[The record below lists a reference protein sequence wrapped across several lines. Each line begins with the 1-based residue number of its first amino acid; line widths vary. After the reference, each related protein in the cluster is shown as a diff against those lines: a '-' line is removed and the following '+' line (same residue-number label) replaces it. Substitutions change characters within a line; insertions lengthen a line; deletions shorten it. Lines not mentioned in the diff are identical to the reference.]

1 MYIESV
7 LVLGLLDMDAP
18 PKKMKSNMN
27 SSFLIKLLSFFLGTI
42 FSLSIP
48 EPSFGNETWLK
59 CVRKTFD
66 GKPSQ
71 EIKTHIIKL
80 DSKNQRFEIQGG
92 TFGGSIIQGKAN
104 YFTSSIQLKFVE
116 QEPPLIFSSI
126 FEINRSNLSYSN
138 LTEMTGYTNGSYIQN
153 GSCKVI
159 PAPSSK
165 KNLI

>member
-1 MYIESV
+1 MKNFKSFCS
-7 LVLGLLDMDAP
+7 LLG
-18 PKKMKSNMN
+18 
-27 SSFLIKLLSFFLGTI
+27 FFAFFFI
-42 FSLSIP
+42 A
-48 EPSFGNETWLK
+48 EPSFGKETWLK
-59 CVRKTFD
+59 CIRKTFD

-92 TFGGSIIQGKAN
+92 TFESSIIQGKAH

-116 QEPPLIFSSI
+116 QEPPLLFSSI
-126 FEINRSNLSYSN
+126 FEINRSNLTYSN
-138 LTEMTGYTNGSYIQN
+138 LTETTGYAKYSSIQN

-159 PAPSSK
+159 PPPSTK